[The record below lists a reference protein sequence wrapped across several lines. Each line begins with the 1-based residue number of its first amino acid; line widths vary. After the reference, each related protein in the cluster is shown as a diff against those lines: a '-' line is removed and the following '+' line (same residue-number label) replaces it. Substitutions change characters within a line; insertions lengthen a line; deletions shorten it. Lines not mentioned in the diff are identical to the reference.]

1 MNTLSKISDVSRF
14 VAAVA
19 LGWAMSGCGTMN
31 PERTR
36 ARHAESYRGDL
47 LAETT
52 HVLEHYTNRLSMADC
67 LALGR
72 ERSLS
77 LTVSRLEERLAR
89 INRQTA
95 FSAFLPQVEYE
106 FQSVNLSKPPE
117 KAISGGVVQMQ
128 DQNVRESTL
137 RIVQPVFTP
146 NAWLMYVSARRGAD
160 IQKLARQRAEQ
171 MLDLQVVNLFY
182 QYTVLA
188 DRVESTRRELESA
201 AELQKESSALFR
213 EGYLVEADLRKVD
226 TLQASR
232 AQQLSALERQLGLAK
247 SRLLEAL
254 NLWPLA
260 DVTFDTESLAKAVAE
275 PDTAGRNVEE
285 CIYTALTNRLELF
298 AGDRG
303 IELRKNEILRSI
315 ALFLPNLYGFA
326 NFYTTSDSYTVND
339 QYWGSGLQGT
349 MSVFAGFRNVNAYR
363 AARAN
368 LKQAYVEREEQ
379 SMSIMVQV
387 IEAWKNLQ
395 DVGGQL
401 DVARQAAEAARLDM
415 ASAKASYDAGTESF
429 SSCLQATAASESAE
443 AALRAADN
451 AKAVALYVFNDVMG
465 LNKEARNE
473 NK

>member
-1 MNTLSKISDVSRF
+1 MSVLVKPVRLA
-14 VAAVA
+14 VVLALAGAAA
-19 LGWAMSGCGTMN
+19 GCGTTD
-31 PERTR
+31 PQKTR
-36 ARHAESYRGDL
+36 ARHAGSYRDDL
-47 LAETT
+47 AAETAR
-52 HVLEHYTNRLSMADC
+52 VLERYTNGLSLADC
-67 LALGR
+67 RAIAR
-72 ERSLS
+72 QRSLS
-77 LTVSRLEERLAR
+77 LTAARLEERLAR

-106 FQSVNLSKPPE
+106 FQSSSLSKPVE
-117 KAISGGVVQMQ
+117 KAISGGIVEMQ
-128 DQNVRESTL
+128 DQDVRQSTL

-146 NAWLMYVSARRGAD
+146 NAWLMYASARRGAD
-160 IQKLARQRAEQ
+160 IRKLARERAEQ
-171 MLDLQVVNLFY
+171 LMDLQVVSLFY

-188 DRVESTRRELESA
+188 DRLASIRRSLESA
-201 AELQKESSALFR
+201 AELQKESAALFR
-213 EGYLVEADLRKVD
+213 EGYALESDLRKVE
-226 TLQASR
+226 TLRASR
-232 AQQLSALERQLGLAK
+232 VQDLAMMERQLGLAK
-247 SRLLEAL
+247 ARLLEVL

-260 DVTFDTESLAKAVAE
+260 PVELDAASLAQAAPESEVA
-275 PDTAGRNVEE
+275 DRGVEE
-285 CIYTALTNRLELF
+285 WIFTAMTNRLELF

-303 IELRKNEILRSI
+303 IELRKNEIVRAI

-349 MSVFAGFRNVNAYR
+349 LSVFAGFRDVNAYR

-368 LKQAYVEREEQ
+368 LKQAYIEREEQ

-415 ASAKASYDAGTESF
+415 ISAKASYDAGTESF
-429 SSCLQATAASESAE
+429 SSCLQAMAASESAD
-443 AALRAADN
+443 AALRGADN

-465 LNKEARNE
+465 LNKEVKNE